1 MTRRPLPLWVTWWG
15 VSRAT
20 TRARRAMIIVSCG
33 KRANHLKKTSRLSQV
48 FPRFS
53 SSPVFSVPG
62 FLGSATAVRPTD
74 DGSTT
79 FTYGKL
85 PLKLCNSR
93 VTFRP
98 SPGFPPPGFRRNREQ
113 PNRRTQH
120 QEICRLH
127 FDQGRH
133 RWQDRCQREA
143 DSGDLHTMQI
153 TGFLAAIT
161 LTGLVGYTHAADLR
175 DQLRMSDYHL
185 PFDQRLR
192 FEMGAPIIVLGHVLE
207 VKEIGPPKGS
217 SADPRIKTQLTQI
230 KIDIEEVIKGA
241 LISNPI
247 EFYYFTFS
255 PSASEEHT

>member
-1 MTRRPLPLWVTWWG
+1 
-15 VSRAT
+15 
-20 TRARRAMIIVSCG
+20 
-33 KRANHLKKTSRLSQV
+33 
-48 FPRFS
+48 
-53 SSPVFSVPG
+53 
-62 FLGSATAVRPTD
+62 
-74 DGSTT
+74 
-79 FTYGKL
+79 
-85 PLKLCNSR
+85 
-93 VTFRP
+93 
-98 SPGFPPPGFRRNREQ
+98 
-113 PNRRTQH
+113 
-120 QEICRLH
+120 
-127 FDQGRH
+127 
-133 RWQDRCQREA
+133 
-143 DSGDLHTMQI
+143 MQI

-255 PSASEEHT
+255 PSASEVDLGVPRYLPDVGQRRIYFLKLVNGSYRSVGDITDYTLRVSSGSRTRGFCKGTPPGCCIAEILLMPQQDLDTAWFVLDLIQSEYVAEKLCSRRTAQDLMQKLIQHPDQRISDRARQVIAGTRSPR